1 MTDIFAKF
9 NSMVDTTEL
18 AKDVTDASNNKGG
31 DYKEVPHGEYI
42 VNVNKMEIKESKN
55 GNPMLSIWF
64 KVVEGNYKGSMI
76 FFNQV
81 ITKGFQ
87 IHICNEL
94 LKALCDETVDIHFE
108 DYKQYNDVVLDVFEK
123 SDAFEYQLAYTKAK
137 GDFSNYKIVEIF
149 DKAQNDYA

>member
-1 MTDIFAKF
+1 MTDIFDKF
-9 NSMVDTTEL
+9 NSMVDTTAL
-18 AKDVTDASNNKGG
+18 ANDVNDASTKGG

-42 VNVNKMEIKESKN
+42 VNVAKMEIKESKN

-64 KVVEGNYKGSMI
+64 KVVEGDYKGSMI

-94 LKALCDETVDIHFE
+94 LGALCDETVDVHFE

-123 SDAFEYQLAYTKAK
+123 SDAFEYQLSYTKAK
-137 GDFSNYKIVEIF
+137 GDFSNYKITEVF
-149 DKAQNDYA
+149 DKAQYA